1 MPSPLEV
8 PRHSY
13 EELRKRADNFL
24 RTYNPKGTIPV
35 PIEEIVEFKF
45 GIDIIPIPGL
55 HQGYEID
62 GFISSDLS
70 AISVD
75 QFVYESRPGRYR
87 FTLAHELGH
96 AVLHRQVYEA
106 AAFSTIKEWKR
117 FIEDIDLQDYEWLEW
132 QAYAF
137 AGLILV
143 PPVPLKKKFAE
154 AVHQANAAGLSIRK
168 VGDVAKLYIASWL
181 AKEFDVSSQVIEKR
195 LEKDKLWPGK
205 GK

>member
-1 MPSPLEV
+1 MSFTLEV
-8 PRHSY
+8 PHYSY
-13 EELRKRADNFL
+13 EELRKRADHFL

-35 PIEEIVEFKF
+35 PIEEIVEFEF
-45 GIDIIPIPGL
+45 GMDIIPIPGL

-96 AVLHRQVYEA
+96 AVLHRRVYEA

-117 FIEDIDLQDYEWLEW
+117 FVAEIDLQDYEWLEW
-132 QAYAF
+132 QAYTF

-143 PPVPLKKKFAE
+143 PPVPLKKKFGE
-154 AVHQANAAGLSIRK
+154 AVHQADAAGLSIRK
-168 VGDVAKLYIASWL
+168 AGDVAKLYIASWL
-181 AKEFDVSSQVIEKR
+181 AKGFDVSSQVIEKR

-205 GK
+205 S

>member
-1 MPSPLEV
+1 MPSPLKV

-13 EELRKRADNFL
+13 EELGKHADRFL
-24 RTYNPKGTIPV
+24 GTYNPKGTIPV
-35 PIEEIVEFKF
+35 PIEEIIEFEF
-45 GIDIIPIPGL
+45 GMNIIPIAGL

-96 AVLHRQVYEA
+96 AVLHRKVYKA
-106 AAFSTIKEWKR
+106 AAFSTIREWKR
-117 FIEDIDLQDYEWLEW
+117 FIEEIDLQDHEWLEW

-143 PPVPLKKKFAE
+143 PPAPLKKKFSE
-154 AVHQANAAGLSIRK
+154 AVRQADAAGLSIRK
-168 VGDVAKLYIASWL
+168 TGDVAKLYIASWL
-181 AKEFDVSSQVIEKR
+181 AKGFDVSSQVIEKR
-195 LEKDKLWPGK
+195 LDKD
-205 GK
+205 

>member
-1 MPSPLEV
+1 MSSPLEV

-13 EELRKRADNFL
+13 EELRKRADSFL
-24 RTYNPKGTIPV
+24 HTYNQKGTIPV
-35 PIEEIVEFKF
+35 PIEEIVEFAF
-45 GIDIIPIPGL
+45 GMDIIPIPGL
-55 HQGYEID
+55 HQGFEID

-70 AISVD
+70 VISVD

-96 AVLHRQVYEA
+96 SVLHHRVYEKA
-106 AAFSTIKEWKR
+106 EISSIKEWKQ
-117 FIEDIDLQDYEWLEW
+117 FVTEIDLKDYEWLEW
-132 QAYAF
+132 QAHAF

-143 PPVPLKKKFAE
+143 PPAPLKKKFAVAIQQADE
-154 AVHQANAAGLSIRK
+154 ARLSIRRA
-168 VGDVAKLYIASWL
+168 GDVAKLYISSWL

-205 GK
+205 G